1 QWQGGAVAFVVIDG
15 VPQQQ
20 QQQHSQ
26 PCELTE
32 EEEVLIGQQQQ
43 QQLCDPIEDDDVL
56 TALEQQHQQLCVLTG
71 DGEEELI
78 EQQHQQLGTGEE
90 EEGLIEQQHQQL
102 GTGEEKV
109 DDKVFIGH
117 QQEQGGHTGDGEFIP
132 PQQQSQ
138 PCELEEDEL
147 QSQLCGHPDTP
158 LVEANDDCRIK
169 LTFCTGKYV
178 AAPPIPMEPIGTIGP
193 IGPPGICDML
203 GAAIIPCIEG
213 AADIP
218 TVGVPAT
225 MGTNGCTAGFP
236 GTIGA
241 NGNIGRPLGAIGI
254 GGRALTNP
262 CTPLLATTGTNADT
276 VTVGCP
282 PDICEIVGLNTIVVM
297 LVAYPASSSLSS
309 EALSSLSALRRWFCA
324 TEGAL

>member
-1 QWQGGAVAFVVIDG
+1 
-15 VPQQQ
+15 
-20 QQQHSQ
+20 
-26 PCELTE
+26 
-32 EEEVLIGQQQQ
+32 
-43 QQLCDPIEDDDVL
+43 
-56 TALEQQHQQLCVLTG
+56 
-71 DGEEELI
+71 
-78 EQQHQQLGTGEE
+78 LGTGEE
-90 EEGLIEQQHQQL
+90 EEE
-102 GTGEEKV
+102 V
-109 DDKVFIGH
+109 DDEVFIGH
-117 QQEQGGHTGDGEFIP
+117 QQQQGGHTGDGVDELIEQQQKQLGEETGGGDPQQHQSLPPCEQTGDGGFIA

-147 QSQLCGHPDTP
+147 QSQLCGHPDTL

-178 AAPPIPMEPIGTIGP
+178 AAPPVPMEPIGTIGP

-254 GGRALTNP
+254 GGKALTNP
-262 CTPLLATTGTNADT
+262 CIPLLAATGTNADT